1 MKLFEKI
8 RLLTEY
14 APLLTYMQDLVS
26 DDDIHA
32 KAVVASEAARWLAE
46 KTDFTWDEEL
56 IELVGDIIKSD
67 EGEALVRWIVE
78 QSKPD
83 DSNG

>member
-1 MKLFEKI
+1 MNLFEKL

-14 APLLTYMQDLVS
+14 APLLAYMQNLVS
-26 DDDIHA
+26 EDDIHE
-32 KAVVASEAARWLAE
+32 KAVIAADAARWLAE
-46 KTDFTWDEEL
+46 KTDITWDEEL
-56 IELVGDIIKSD
+56 IELVGDIIKSE

-83 DSNG
+83 A

>member
-26 DDDIHA
+26 EEDIHS

-46 KTDFTWDEEL
+46 KTDITWDEEL

-83 DSNG
+83 DSND